1 MINQFIENI
10 WLFWLSKSK
19 RLDILT
25 NQISLIHEQIIQI
38 SFDNRSTDHF
48 NDPLLKSFKLRFI

>member
-38 SFDNRSTDHF
+38 SFDNRSTD
-48 NDPLLKSFKLRFI
+48 SF